1 MESLT
6 LRGLLPIL
14 REHKA
19 YKWLV
24 EKLRERNNHPLPL
37 ELAEPAR
44 PFVFAALLKDLN
56 CPIVIIVSSAEKAR
70 RYYEELRSWTETPE
84 DVLLFKEPDA
94 LPYEREPWGKE
105 TIAQRLEVLFRL
117 ALYLTPYHNSLP
129 LNPPLVI
136 ASVRSMLYKTIPI
149 KEFLA
154 RTKLIK
160 AGQQYPFQKFLRLLD
175 ELGYRYEMVVDE
187 PGTFSYRGGI
197 LDLYP
202 PSSRLPVRI
211 EFFGDEIETMRLF
224 DPGTQR
230 SSGQIKSFALIP
242 AAEALPGF
250 GPEAFTIF
258 SSFDLS
264 PCHPLAQSRFREDL
278 ENLRQGKLFR
288 GIEFYIPHLYP
299 SPGSFLDFL
308 PDEALVIA
316 EDFSELEAAIQN
328 LIFQAAEVEK
338 ELTRTGEI
346 PPNLPSPYFPGE
358 TLLGRIKKRV
368 NLTITP
374 TEEETPITQAFLY
387 APLYAGQMEKLL
399 EESLAMERTGSR
411 VIIVTRQAN
420 RLADMLAERG
430 VPAEPTTAIETPPP
444 PSSLTL
450 VRGILSEGWMLQSD
464 GTHTVLL
471 TDAEIFGWTRPAP
484 RRPIKVHRPAPET
497 LFGDIKP
504 GDYVVHIDHG
514 IGIFRGLTHL
524 TLHGVEREYLE
535 VEYAAGDRLYV
546 PVHQADKLSRY
557 VSISDEPPTLH
568 RLGTADWEYAKERAR
583 RAVSEIAKEL
593 LQLYTAREVVTG
605 HAFSPDTPWQTE
617 LEASFPYEETP
628 DQLKAIEEVK
638 RDMEQ
643 PRPMDRLICGDAGYG
658 KTEVALRAAFKA
670 VMDGKQVAV
679 LVPTTVLAQQHYETF
694 KERLKPFPVTV
705 EMLSRF
711 RSPSEQREIL
721 EKLKSGAIDIIIG
734 THRLLQKDVVFKD
747 LGLVIIDEE
756 QRFGVVH
763 KEHFKK
769 LRTQVDVLTL
779 TATPIPRTLYMSLA
793 GIRDMSTI
801 ETPPEER
808 LPVKVYVG
816 PYDETLVRQAIL
828 RELNRGGQVF
838 FVHNRVQDIREV
850 AARVKKLVPNARI
863 EIAHGQLPEEKLA
876 RVMLDFASGK
886 INILVCTSI
895 IESGLDIPNA
905 NTIIVN
911 KADTF
916 GLSQLYQLRG
926 RVGRGSVRAY
936 AYFLYDPTEPLTE
949 SARRRLEAIMEAGEL
964 GAGLRIALKDLE
976 IRGAGEIL
984 GPRQHGHIAAIGFD
998 LYCRLLARAVQE
1010 LREGEEAARASIISL
1025 PDLNIDLPLP
1035 SFIPESYVPD
1045 PFLRLQ
1051 LYRRM
1056 AQLQTLEQIEEMRA
1070 ELEDRFGPLPVAVRY
1085 LLYQL
1090 KVKILALRAGVKSI
1104 GVEEGQIAVRLDG
1117 AMSEAEL
1124 RRRLGDLVSRGPGH
1138 LFPPVRIGRKA
1149 LWLPM
1154 GKREEWQK
1162 LLEKTLERLAEH
1174 AKP

>member
-1 MESLT
+1 MEALT
-6 LRGLLPIL
+6 LKGLLPIL
-14 REHKA
+14 REHQA

-24 EKLRERNNHPLPL
+24 EKLLEGKAHPFPL
-37 ELAEPAR
+37 DLAEPAR
-44 PFVFAALLKDLN
+44 PFVLAALLKDLKR
-56 CPIVIIVSSAEKAR
+56 PIVLIVSSVEKAR
-70 RYYEELRSWTETPE
+70 RYYEELRSWAENPE
-84 DVLLFKEPDA
+84 DILLFKEPDA

-105 TIAQRLEVLFRL
+105 TIAQRVEVLFRL
-117 ALYLTPYHNSLP
+117 ALYLTPYRNSLP
-129 LNPPLVI
+129 FNPPLVI
-136 ASVRSMLYKTIPI
+136 ASIRSLLYKTIPV
-149 KEFLA
+149 KDFLMGM
-154 RTKLIK
+154 RLIK
-160 AGQQYPFQKFLRLLD
+160 VGQEQPFQKLRRFLD
-175 ELGYRYEMVVDE
+175 ELGYRYETVVDE

-202 PSSRLPVRI
+202 PSSRLPVRM
-211 EFFGDEIETMRLF
+211 EFFGDEIETIRLF

-230 SSGQIKSFALIP
+230 SLGQVECFALTP
-242 AAEALPGF
+242 ASEALPGF
-250 GPEAFTIF
+250 GPVAAESF

-264 PCHPLAQSRFREDL
+264 SCHPLAQNRFREDL
-278 ENLRQGKLFR
+278 ENLSRGKYFR
-288 GIEFYIPHLYP
+288 GIEFYIPFIYP
-299 SPGSFLDFL
+299 APGSFLDFL
-308 PDEALVIA
+308 SQETLVVS
-316 EDFSELEAAIQN
+316 EDPYELETAVQS
-328 LIFQAAEVEK
+328 LIFQMSEVEK
-338 ELTRTGEI
+338 ELIRAGEI
-346 PPNLPSPYFPGE
+346 PPELPSPYFSAE
-358 TLLGRIKKRV
+358 KLMERLRRRTDLIIARE
-368 NLTITP
+368 
-374 TEEETPITQAFLY
+374 EEETPLARAFFY
-387 APLYAGQMEKLL
+387 APLYAGQLERLL
-399 EESLAMERTGSR
+399 DESIAMERSGSR
-411 VIIVTRQAN
+411 VIIVTRQAH
-420 RLADMLAERG
+420 RLAEILAG
-430 VPAEPTTAIETPPP
+430 KGWITQPTTGLELPPP

-450 VRGILSEGWMLQSD
+450 IKGILSEGWILQSD

-484 RRPIKVHRPAPET
+484 RRPLKVHRPAPET
-497 LFGDIKP
+497 FFGDIKP

-514 IGIFRGLTHL
+514 IGIFRGLTRL
-524 TLHGVEREYLE
+524 SLHGVEREYLE

-546 PVHQADKLSRY
+546 PVHQADRLSRY
-557 VSISDEPPTLH
+557 VSISDEPPALH
-568 RLGTADWEYAKERAR
+568 RLGTADWEFAKERAR
-583 RAVSEIAKEL
+583 RAVTEIAKEL

-605 HAFSPDTPWQTE
+605 HAFSPDTPWQAE

-628 DQLKAIEEVK
+628 DQLRAVEEVK

-705 EMLSRF
+705 EMLSRL
-711 RSPSEQREIL
+711 RSPAEQKEIL
-721 EKLKSGAIDIIIG
+721 EKLKKGAIDIIIG

-756 QRFGVVH
+756 QRFGVLH

-816 PYDETLVRQAIL
+816 PYDETMVRQAIL

-838 FVHNRVQDIREV
+838 FVHNRVQDIKEV
-850 AARVKKLVPNARI
+850 AAKVKKLAPNARI

-886 INILVCTSI
+886 IDILVCTSI

-916 GLSQLYQLRG
+916 GLAQLYQLRG

-936 AYFLYDPTEPLTE
+936 AYFLYDPETPLSE

-984 GPRQHGHIAAIGFD
+984 GPKQHGHIAAIGFE

-1010 LREGEEAARASIISL
+1010 LREGEEAAKSSL
-1025 PDLNIDLPLP
+1025 LALSDVNIDLPLP
-1035 SFIPESYVPD
+1035 SYIPEDYVPD

-1090 KVKILALRAGVKSI
+1090 RIKALAIRAGVKSI

-1117 AMSEAEL
+1117 AINEAEL
-1124 RRRLGDLVSRGPGH
+1124 RKRLGDLVSRGPGH
-1138 LFPPVRIGRKA
+1138 FFPPVRIGRKA
-1149 LWLPM
+1149 IWLPM
-1154 GKREEWQK
+1154 GKRDEWQK
-1162 LLEKTLERLAEH
+1162 LLEKTLERLGR
-1174 AKP
+1174 

>member
-1 MESLT
+1 MEALT
-6 LRGLLPIL
+6 LKGLLPIL
-14 REHKA
+14 REHHA
-19 YKWLV
+19 YRWLV
-24 EKLRERNNHPLPL
+24 EKLGKEGRKPFPID
-37 ELAEPAR
+37 LAEPAR
-44 PFVFAALLKDLN
+44 PFVLAALLKDLKR
-56 CPIVIIVSSAEKAR
+56 PIVLAVSSVEKAR
-70 RYYEELRSWTETPE
+70 RYYGELRSWAESPE
-84 DVLLFKEPDA
+84 EILLFKEPDA

-105 TIAQRLEVLFRL
+105 TIAQRIEVLFRL
-117 ALYLTPYHNSLP
+117 ALHFTPYRNSLP
-129 LNPPLVI
+129 FNPPLVI
-136 ASVRSMLYKTIPI
+136 TSIRSLLYKTIPL
-149 KEFLA
+149 KELLV
-154 RTKLIK
+154 RTRPLRV
-160 AGQQYPFQKFLRLLD
+160 GQVYPFHKLLRLLE
-175 ELGYRYEMVVDE
+175 ELGYRHETVVDE
-187 PGTFSYRGGI
+187 PGTFGYRGGI
-197 LDLYP
+197 LDIYP
-202 PSSRLPVRI
+202 PSSQLPVRI
-211 EFFGDEIETMRLF
+211 EYFGDEIETIRLF

-230 SSGQIKSFALIP
+230 SSGQVESFALIP
-242 AAEALPGF
+242 ASEALPGF
-250 GPEAFTIF
+250 GPKAAEAFSSLNF
-258 SSFDLS
+258 SS
-264 PCHPLAQSRFREDL
+264 CHPLAQNRFREDM
-278 ENLRQGKLFR
+278 ENLRHGKSFR
-288 GIEFYIPHLYP
+288 GIEFYIPFLYP
-299 SPGSFLDFL
+299 EPGSFFDFL
-308 PDEALVIA
+308 PQEALLIT
-316 EDFSELEAAIQN
+316 EEFFELEAA
-328 LIFQAAEVEK
+328 LHSLVFQASEVEK
-338 ELTRTGEI
+338 ELIRAGEI
-346 PPNLPSPYFPGE
+346 PQGLSSPYFPGE
-358 TLLGRIKKRV
+358 KLKEKVIKRA
-368 NLTITP
+368 NLIIARS
-374 TEEETPITQAFLY
+374 EEETPISRAFLY
-387 APLYAGQMEKLL
+387 APLYAGQLERLL
-399 EESLAMERTGSR
+399 DESIAMERAGSR
-411 VIIVTRQAN
+411 VVIVTRQAH
-420 RLADMLAERG
+420 RLAEILANKG
-430 VPAEPTTAIETPPP
+430 KVAEPATGVETPPM
-444 PSSLTL
+444 PSTITL
-450 VRGILSEGWMLQSD
+450 VRGILSEGWILQSD

-497 LFGDIKP
+497 FFGDIKP

-524 TLHGVEREYLE
+524 TLHGVEKEYLE
-535 VEYAAGDRLYV
+535 IEYAAGDRLYV

-557 VSISDEPPTLH
+557 VSISDEPPALH

-583 RAVSEIAKEL
+583 RAISEIAHEL

-605 HAFSPDTPWQTE
+605 HAFSPDSPWQAE

-628 DQLKAIEEVK
+628 DQLKAVEEVK

-694 KERLKPFPVTV
+694 KERLKPFPVVV
-705 EMLSRF
+705 EMLSRL
-711 RSPSEQREIL
+711 RSPSEQKEIL
-721 EKLKSGAIDIIIG
+721 EKLRRGAIDIIIG

-779 TATPIPRTLYMSLA
+779 TATPIPRTLYMSLS
-793 GIRDMSTI
+793 GLRDMSTI

-816 PYDETLVRQAIL
+816 PYDETMVRQAIL

-838 FVHNRVQDIREV
+838 FVHNRVQDIKEI
-850 AARVKKLVPNARI
+850 AARVKKLVPHARI

-886 INILVCTSI
+886 IDILVCTSI

-916 GLSQLYQLRG
+916 GLAQLYQLRG

-936 AYFLYDPTEPLTE
+936 AYLLYDPEAPLTE
-949 SARRRLEAIMEAGEL
+949 SARQRLEAIMEAGEL

-1010 LREGEEAARASIISL
+1010 LKEGEEAAKSSLLAL
-1025 PDLNIDLPLP
+1025 PDVNIDLPLP
-1035 SFIPESYVPD
+1035 SYIPEDYVPD

-1090 KVKILALRAGVKSI
+1090 RVKILALKAGVKSI
-1104 GVEEGQIAVRLDG
+1104 GVEEGQIAIRLDG
-1117 AMSEAEL
+1117 TINEAEM
-1124 RRRLGDLVSRGPGH
+1124 RRRLGDLVSRGPGRF
-1138 LFPPVRIGRKA
+1138 FPPVRIGRKA

-1154 GKREEWQK
+1154 GQRDEWQK
-1162 LLEKTLERLAEH
+1162 LLEKTLERLWR
-1174 AKP
+1174 

>member
-6 LRGLLPIL
+6 LKGLLPIL
-14 REHKA
+14 REHQA
-19 YKWLV
+19 YRWLV
-24 EKLRERNNHPLPL
+24 EKLGEKNFFPFPLDLP
-37 ELAEPAR
+37 EPAR
-44 PFVFAALLKDLN
+44 PFVFAALLKDLKR
-56 CPIVIIVSSAEKAR
+56 PIVLIVSSVEKAR
-70 RYYEELRSWTETPE
+70 RYYEELRSWAESPE

-105 TIAQRLEVLFRL
+105 TVAHRIEVLFRL
-117 ALYLTPYHNSLP
+117 SLYLTPYRNAFP

-136 ASVRSMLYKTIPI
+136 ASVRSLLYKTMPL

-154 RTKLIK
+154 GMRPVKV
-160 AGQQYPFQKFLRLLD
+160 GQERPLQKFLRLLY
-175 ELGYRYEMVVDE
+175 ELGYRYETVVDE
-187 PGTFSYRGGI
+187 PGTFGHRGGI

-202 PSSRLPVRI
+202 PSSRYPFRM
-211 EFFGDEIETMRLF
+211 EFFGDEIETIRFF

-230 SSGQIKSFALIP
+230 SLGQVEGFVLTP
-242 AAEALPGF
+242 ASEALPGF
-250 GPEAFTIF
+250 GLEAAKSF
-258 SSFDLS
+258 SSLDLS
-264 PCHPLAQSRFREDL
+264 SCHPLSRNRFQEDL
-278 ENLRQGKLFR
+278 ENLRQGRMFR
-288 GIEFYIPHLYP
+288 GIEFYIPFLY
-299 SPGSFLDFL
+299 SDPGCFLDFL
-308 PDEALVIA
+308 SQETLVIT
-316 EDFSELEAAIQN
+316 EDFFELEAAIQN
-328 LIFQAAEVEK
+328 LAFQAGEVEK
-338 ELTRTGEI
+338 ELTRAGEI
-346 PPNLPSPYFPGE
+346 PQGLLSPYFSGE
-358 TLLGRIKKRV
+358 KLVERIKRRADLV
-368 NLTITP
+368 ISRGV
-374 TEEETPITQAFLY
+374 EETPLGRAFFY
-387 APLYAGQMEKLL
+387 APLYAGQLERLL
-399 EESLAMERTGSR
+399 DESTVMERTGSR
-411 VIIVTRQAN
+411 VVIVTRQAH
-420 RLADMLAERG
+420 RLAEILASRG
-430 VPAEPTTAIETPPP
+430 RIAEPVAKVENPPP

-450 VRGILSEGWMLQSD
+450 VRGILSEGWILQSD
-464 GTHTVLL
+464 GTNTVLL

-484 RRPIKVHRPAPET
+484 RRPIKAHRPAPET
-497 LFGDIKP
+497 FFGDIKP

-514 IGIFRGLTHL
+514 IGIFKGLTRL
-524 TLHGVEREYLE
+524 SLHGVEREYLE
-535 VEYAAGDRLYV
+535 VEYAAGDKLYV
-546 PVHQADKLSRY
+546 PVHQADRLSRY
-557 VSISDEPPTLH
+557 VSINDEPPILH

-583 RAVSEIAKEL
+583 RAITEIAKEL

-628 DQLKAIEEVK
+628 DQLKAVEEVK

-694 KERLKPFPVTV
+694 KERLKPFPVVV

-711 RSPSEQREIL
+711 RSPSEQKEIL
-721 EKLKSGAIDIIIG
+721 EKLKNGAIDIIIG

-756 QRFGVVH
+756 QRFGVLH

-793 GIRDMSTI
+793 GIRDLSTI

-816 PYDETLVRQAIL
+816 PYDETVVRQAIL

-838 FVHNRVQDIREV
+838 FVHNRVQDIKEV
-850 AARVKKLVPNARI
+850 AAKVKKLVPEARV

-886 INILVCTSI
+886 IDILVCTSI

-916 GLSQLYQLRG
+916 GLAQLYQLRG

-936 AYFLYDPTEPLTE
+936 AYFLYDPDSPLSE

-984 GPRQHGHIAAIGFD
+984 GPKQHGHIAAIGFD

-1010 LREGEEAARASIISL
+1010 LREGEEAAKSSLLAL
-1025 PDLNIDLPLP
+1025 PDVNIDLPLP
-1035 SFIPESYVPD
+1035 SYIPDDYISD

-1056 AQLQTLEQIEEMRA
+1056 AQLQTLEQIEEIRA

-1090 KVKILALRAGVKSI
+1090 RVKVLALRAGVKSI
-1104 GVEEGQIAVRLDG
+1104 GVEEGQIAIRLDG
-1117 AMSEAEL
+1117 AINEAEL
-1124 RRRLGDLVSRGPGH
+1124 RKRLGDLVSRGPGH
-1138 LFPPVRIGRKA
+1138 FFPSVRIGRRA
-1149 LWLPM
+1149 IWLPM
-1154 GKREEWQK
+1154 GKRDEWQK
-1162 LLEKTLERLAEH
+1162 LLEKTLERLGR
-1174 AKP
+1174 

>member
-1 MESLT
+1 METLT
-6 LRGLLPIL
+6 LKGLLPIL
-14 REHKA
+14 REHPA
-19 YKWLV
+19 YRWLASRLG
-24 EKLRERNNHPLPL
+24 EKGFSPFPLDLP
-37 ELAEPAR
+37 EPAR
-44 PFVFAALLKDLN
+44 AFVLAALLEDLKR
-56 CPIVIIVSSAEKAR
+56 PIVLIVSSVEKAR
-70 RYYEELRSWTETPE
+70 RYYEELRSWAESPD
-84 DVLLFKEPDA
+84 DVLLFREPDA
-94 LPYEREPWGKE
+94 LPYEREPWGRE
-105 TIAQRLEVLFRL
+105 TIAQRIEALFRL
-117 ALYLTPYHNSLP
+117 ALHLTPYRNALP
-129 LNPPLVI
+129 FNPPLVI
-136 ASVRSMLYKTIPI
+136 ASVRSILYKTIPLR
-149 KEFLA
+149 EFLA
-154 RTKLIK
+154 GIRLVKV
-160 AGQQYPFQKFLRLLD
+160 GQERPFQKFLRLLD
-175 ELGYRYEMVVDE
+175 ELGYRYETVVDE
-187 PGTFSYRGGI
+187 PGTFGYRGGI
-197 LDLYP
+197 LDVYP
-202 PSSRLPVRI
+202 PSSRFPFRV
-211 EFFGDEIETMRLF
+211 EFFGDEIETIRPF

-230 SSGQIKSFALIP
+230 SSGQVESFALTP
-242 AAEALPGF
+242 ASEAMPGF
-250 GPEAFTIF
+250 GLEAAQALSSLDF
-258 SSFDLS
+258 SS
-264 PCHPLAQSRFREDL
+264 CHPLAQNRFREDL
-278 ENLRQGKLFR
+278 ENLRQRKIFR
-288 GIEFYIPHLYP
+288 GIEFYIPFLY
-299 SPGSFLDFL
+299 SEPGSFLDFL
-308 PDEALVIA
+308 PQDALVITEEFA
-316 EDFSELEAAIQN
+316 ELEATIQN
-328 LIFQAAEVEK
+328 LAFQAGEVEK
-338 ELTRTGEI
+338 ELVRAGEI
-346 PPNLPSPYFPGE
+346 PQGLPSPYFPGSKLME
-358 TLLGRIKKRV
+358 KLRRRADIVMGRG
-368 NLTITP
+368 
-374 TEEETPITQAFLY
+374 EEETPIGRAFFY
-387 APLYAGQMEKLL
+387 APLFAGQLERLL
-399 EESLAMERTGSR
+399 DESMAMERAGSR
-411 VIIVTRQAN
+411 VVIVTRQAH
-420 RLADMLAERG
+420 RLAEILANRG
-430 VPAEPTTAIETPPP
+430 RISEPATRPETPPP
-444 PSSLTL
+444 PSRLTL
-450 VRGILSEGWMLQSD
+450 IRGILSEGWVLQSD

-484 RRPIKVHRPAPET
+484 RRPVKVHHPAPET
-497 LFGDIKP
+497 FFGDIKP

-514 IGIFRGLTHL
+514 IGIFRGLTRL
-524 TLHGVEREYLE
+524 SLHGVEREYLE

-568 RLGTADWEYAKERAR
+568 RLGTADWEFAKERAR
-583 RAVSEIAKEL
+583 RAVTEIAKEL

-628 DQLKAIEEVK
+628 DQLRAVEEVK

-694 KERLKPFPVTV
+694 RERLKPFPVVV

-711 RSPSEQREIL
+711 RSPAEQKEIL
-721 EKLKSGAIDIIIG
+721 EKLRQGAIDIIIG

-756 QRFGVVH
+756 QRFGVLH

-816 PYDETLVRQAIL
+816 PYDETMVRQAIL

-838 FVHNRVQDIREV
+838 FVHNRVQDIKEV
-850 AARVKKLVPNARI
+850 AAKVKKLVPEARI

-886 INILVCTSI
+886 IDILVCTSI

-916 GLSQLYQLRG
+916 GLAQLYQLRG

-936 AYFLYDPTEPLTE
+936 AYFLYDPETPLSE
-949 SARRRLEAIMEAGEL
+949 SAKRRLEAIMEAGEL

-984 GPRQHGHIAAIGFD
+984 GPKQHGHIAAIGFD

-1010 LREGEEAARASIISL
+1010 LREGEEAAKTSIFAL
-1025 PDLNIDLPLP
+1025 PDVNIDLPLP
-1035 SFIPESYVPD
+1035 SYIPDDYVPD

-1056 AQLQTLEQIEEMRA
+1056 AQLQTLEQIDEMKA

-1090 KVKILALRAGVKSI
+1090 RIKVLALKAGVKSI
-1104 GVEEGQIAVRLDG
+1104 GVEEGQIAIRLNG
-1117 AMSEAEL
+1117 TVNEAEL
-1124 RRRLGDLVSRGPGH
+1124 RKRLGDLVSRGPGH
-1138 LFPPVRIGRKA
+1138 FFPPVRIGRKA
-1149 LWLPM
+1149 IWLPM
-1154 GKREEWQK
+1154 GKRDEWQK
-1162 LLEKTLERLAEH
+1162 LLEKTLERLGG
-1174 AKP
+1174 KP